1 MFEHLLAL
9 FLKGSLICFYY
20 EHTLRPPL
28 SNSWVLFFIRFYD
41 NINIYIYVYIVY
53 MYDHI
58 MLHCIL
64 TQMYEALNST
74 LVIGCSC
81 MGAQNHTLEARM
93 RLSGAAK
100 AKAA

>member
-1 MFEHLLAL
+1 
-9 FLKGSLICFYY
+9 
-20 EHTLRPPL
+20 
-28 SNSWVLFFIRFYD
+28 
-41 NINIYIYVYIVY
+41 
-53 MYDHI
+53 